1 MANNRLV
8 REAFDAATVFLKPVL
23 DREEIKK
30 KRGSSVL
37 EILSKDIP
45 FSFSDDTLA
54 RTVIIE
60 KALDILTRIHT
71 AFAAPVED
79 YGQPETDHGPDDMAL
94 EDAKRRRALHALL
107 DLISLEGIYPS
118 LSPGVGIPLQE
129 RVISVLPAGVIAKP
143 PATISGSNPEDES
156 LLNHIL
162 TGILNILFDARPS
175 LQPVIRGRILS
186 DIVSGTA
193 DLAFNSKTLPV
204 SEKDNYREAFRRVV
218 NETSSPVLLSM
229 LTNFLKSDIAPWLK
243 PIISSELSLVPLR
256 QDGVLQTILFIA
268 SQFAPSLGQEAQ
280 DQITNGPHFT
290 VQAIMHTSKL
300 LSSVPRD
307 MDPSAYFQKIAPQLL
322 ALLDSDDPDLRRT
335 TAYVIGNGILG
346 KRAYGAPGTIG
357 HSLFVKPIF
366 QALTAEI
373 NQTSSCGVTIPTDG
387 EHPHGAD
394 GNLQEPI
401 LIDESTVRLMI
412 ERLSVLTLQHPNP
425 GLVKRLIYPILLPLW
440 GLACFA
446 LEQQLSTVQEQVI
459 TMLQTFFSVSSGGE
473 PLQKLANNLLWDG
486 GATWTYCQ
494 GTNGGVSLKHRN
506 TTSRKRFNIVQLLY
520 SLDHRAGFFVKLL
533 GSDPK
538 SEEHTG
544 DIFLLVSRS
553 WLMQPSTSQRPSNWP
568 RIAVDGDESESVMQ
582 KLVNAKLA
590 EKLLDSFKDILSRRP
605 LRILELVEQLIDGE
619 FTRRETRQR
628 RELDGGSGKV
638 SLSSLAN
645 IVEKNDDKQAE
656 GLADE
661 ESAELL
667 SAVFSLLSTIL
678 ASPEFHPSQ
687 EIRPVLDSVKS
698 SLDELLPLLPPSL
711 SKPGTTASMLL
722 EIQLSSPEQQSQPES
737 KQKQTHVSDLDTHR
751 QALTNLNSD
760 LPPVQA
766 EGLSLLS
773 DLIKKSSPVL
783 DIPSTLALLLSI
795 LTEPVS
801 ESTSNEEFIYLN
813 VIKLIGTL
821 ASRHPRTVV
830 KVLVERYADRNEERT
845 LDQRLRIGES
855 LLRTVQDLGEALTG
869 ETAKVLGEGIIS
881 VAGRRGRK
889 PQTQRR
895 QREQLEKET
904 RKREREIRKQQKF
917 PMATDLEEVAKGYL
931 NRDEDSEAETP
942 KQAAFSAR
950 TLSAWAAGAASDED
964 ADDLRVRASA
974 ISILASAIQTNF
986 AGLGPSIASSAVDL
1000 ALNTLTLESDPE
1012 SAILRRASIILLLDI
1027 LKSLDMARETRG
1039 AVALNFG
1046 FSLSDDTGSASIST
1060 ETKSYGGGP
1069 STIGNLPHMLRMLKF
1084 VESCETD
1091 STVRGHI
1098 RVLIESLE
1106 AWMEKSLLWGIG
1118 LQGEQRELEERL
1130 ELGDKIAGLSVN
1142 PLAGRSGSG
1151 RPRIEE
1157 IE

>member
-8 REAFDAATVFLKPVL
+8 REAFDAATVFLKP
-23 DREEIKK
+23 KN
-30 KRGSSVL
+30 RGSSVL
-37 EILSKDIP
+37 EILSKDILL
-45 FSFSDDTLA
+45 SFSDDTLA

-60 KALDILTRIHT
+60 KALEILTRIHT

-79 YGQPETDHGPDDMAL
+79 NGQPETDHGPEDMAL
-94 EDAKRRRALHALL
+94 EDAKRRRLLHALL

-143 PATISGSNPEDES
+143 SATIFGSNPEDES

-175 LQPVIRGRILS
+175 IQPVIRGRILS

-204 SEKDNYREAFRRVV
+204 SEKNNYREAFRRVV

-229 LTNFLKSDIAPWLK
+229 LASFLKSDIAPWLK
-243 PIISSELSLVPLR
+243 PIISSEISLVPLR

-280 DQITNGPHFT
+280 NQITNGPHFT

-346 KRAYGAPGTIG
+346 KRAYGAPRTIG

-373 NQTSSCGVTIPTDG
+373 NQTPSCDVTIPTDG
-387 EHPHGAD
+387 EHPHGAG

-401 LIDESTVRLMI
+401 LVDESTIRLMI

-446 LEQQLSTVQEQVI
+446 LEQQLSTMKQQVI

-494 GTNGGVSLKHRN
+494 GTNGGVSLKNRH
-506 TTSRKRFNIVQLLY
+506 TTSRKRFNIVQLLD
-520 SLDHRAGFFVKLL
+520 SLDHRAELFVKLL

-568 RIAVDGDESESVMQ
+568 RIAVDGDESKSVIQ

-605 LRILELVEQLIDGE
+605 LRILELVNQLIDGE
-619 FTRRETRQR
+619 LRRRETRQR
-628 RELDGGSGKV
+628 RELEGGGGKV

-656 GLADE
+656 SSADE

-698 SLDELLPLLPPSL
+698 SLDKLLPLLPPSL

-766 EGLSLLS
+766 EGLSLIS
-773 DLIKKSSPVL
+773 DLIKESSPVL

-795 LTEPVS
+795 LTESVS

-904 RKREREIRKQQKF
+904 RKREQELRKQQEF
-917 PMATDLEEVAKGYL
+917 PMATDLEEVARGYL
-931 NRDEDSEAETP
+931 KDEDSEAETP
-942 KQAAFSAR
+942 EQAAFSAR
-950 TLSAWAAGAASDED
+950 TLSVWAAGAASDED

-974 ISILASAIQTNF
+974 ISILASAIQTNL

-1012 SAILRRASIILLLDI
+1012 SAILRRASVILLLDI
-1027 LKSLDMARETRG
+1027 LKSLDTARETRG
-1039 AVALNFG
+1039 AAALNFG
-1046 FSLSDDTGSASIST
+1046 FSLSDDTGSASILN

-1069 STIGNLPHMLRMLKF
+1069 STIGNLPHMLRTLKF

-1130 ELGDKIAGLSVN
+1130 ELGDRIAGLSVN

>member
-1 MANNRLV
+1 M
-8 REAFDAATVFLKPVL
+8 
-23 DREEIKK
+23 
-30 KRGSSVL
+30 
-37 EILSKDIP
+37 
-45 FSFSDDTLA
+45 LA
-54 RTVIIE
+54 
-60 KALDILTRIHT
+60 
-71 AFAAPVED
+71 
-79 YGQPETDHGPDDMAL
+79 
-94 EDAKRRRALHALL
+94 
-107 DLISLEGIYPS
+107 S
-118 LSPGVGIPLQE
+118 
-129 RVISVLPAGVIAKP
+129 
-143 PATISGSNPEDES
+143 
-156 LLNHIL
+156 
-162 TGILNILFDARPS
+162 
-175 LQPVIRGRILS
+175 
-186 DIVSGTA
+186 
-193 DLAFNSKTLPV
+193 
-204 SEKDNYREAFRRVV
+204 
-218 NETSSPVLLSM
+218 
-229 LTNFLKSDIAPWLK
+229 FLKSDIAPWLK
-243 PIISSELSLVPLR
+243 PIISSEISLVPLR

-280 DQITNGPHFT
+280 NQITNGPHFT

-346 KRAYGAPGTIG
+346 KRAYGAPRTIG

-373 NQTSSCGVTIPTDG
+373 NQTPSCDVTIPTDG
-387 EHPHGAD
+387 EHPHGAG

-401 LIDESTVRLMI
+401 LVDESTIRLMI

-446 LEQQLSTVQEQVI
+446 LEQQLSTMKQQVI

-494 GTNGGVSLKHRN
+494 GTNGGVSLKNRH
-506 TTSRKRFNIVQLLY
+506 TTSRKRFNIVQLLD
-520 SLDHRAGFFVKLL
+520 SLDHRAELFVKLL

-568 RIAVDGDESESVMQ
+568 RIAVDGDESKSVIQ

-605 LRILELVEQLIDGE
+605 LRILELVNQLIDGE
-619 FTRRETRQR
+619 LRRRETRQR
-628 RELDGGSGKV
+628 RELEGGGGKV

-656 GLADE
+656 SSADE

-698 SLDELLPLLPPSL
+698 SLDKLLPLLPPSL

-766 EGLSLLS
+766 EGLSLIS
-773 DLIKKSSPVL
+773 DLIKESSPVL

-795 LTEPVS
+795 LTESVS

-904 RKREREIRKQQKF
+904 RKREQELRKQQEF
-917 PMATDLEEVAKGYL
+917 PMATDLEEVARGYL
-931 NRDEDSEAETP
+931 KDEDSEAETP
-942 KQAAFSAR
+942 EQAAFSAR
-950 TLSAWAAGAASDED
+950 TLSVWAAGAASDED

-974 ISILASAIQTNF
+974 ISILASAIQTNL

-1012 SAILRRASIILLLDI
+1012 SAILRRASVILLLDI
-1027 LKSLDMARETRG
+1027 LKSLDTARETRG
-1039 AVALNFG
+1039 AAALNFG
-1046 FSLSDDTGSASIST
+1046 FSLSDDTGSASILN

-1069 STIGNLPHMLRMLKF
+1069 STIGNLPHMLRTLKF

-1130 ELGDKIAGLSVN
+1130 ELGDRIAGLSVN